1 MDRQGVR
8 VGMSTFRILF
18 VGALLFA
25 SAAEAQT
32 RTESYMLQERCG
44 KRSDEIFRT
53 EYGTHSKKTEH
64 GELRF
69 NYESHYSERLNK
81 CFFLEDATSYS
92 VVDGKSSIMK
102 IVRLF
107 DANGNKEYANFS
119 FGACIVDG
127 KTCRSYEKFLE
138 RIKQYMEN

>member
-1 MDRQGVR
+1 
-8 VGMSTFRILF
+8 MSTFRTVF
-18 VGALLFA
+18 VCALLFA
-25 SAAEAQT
+25 SAAGAQT

-44 KRSDEIFRT
+44 KRADEIFRT
-53 EYGTHSKKTEH
+53 DYGTHSKRTEH

-69 NYESHYSERLNK
+69 NYESHYNERLNK

-92 VVDGKSSIMK
+92 VVDGKSNSIE

-119 FGACIVDG
+119 FGACIVNG
-127 KTCRSYEKFLE
+127 KTCGSYEEFQEL
-138 RIKQYMEN
+138 IKQYMEN

>member
-1 MDRQGVR
+1 MIARYVA
-8 VGMSTFRILF
+8 ILF
-18 VGALLFA
+18 VLCVPAH
-25 SAAEAQT
+25 AQT
-32 RTESYMLQERCG
+32 RTESYLLQERCG
-44 KRSDEIFRT
+44 KRADEIFRT
-53 EYGTHSKKTEH
+53 EYGTHSKKTDH

-92 VVDGKSSIMK
+92 IIDGKSSSMK

-119 FGACIVDG
+119 FGACIVNG
-127 KTCRSYEKFLE
+127 KTCGSYEEFLE
-138 RIKQYMEN
+138 IIKQYMEN